1 MAATVIDALM
11 VTLGIDAKG
20 FLTGKN
26 QATDA
31 TKKLSAEETKAA
43 KEMEERNKRAVESY
57 KKVRN
62 EVLALLAIFT
72 AGMGLKDFTESTINS
87 AVNLGYMAKN
97 LQMSTQDLSA
107 WQRAAERAGGSAEGI
122 TSALQDSQQQIAGFR
137 LGRVSDQIQMFLR
150 FGGKTSD
157 LKDGN
162 AYLLARSQ
170 IVQKL
175 FSVDPGRA
183 KYVAQA
189 MGISDEEF
197 NFIKQGPQAILALV
211 SAQEKNSAIT
221 EKQAAQALKLKNAW
235 LDFRDR
241 LQYVGTT
248 ILLELMPLFD
258 KWLQKLQKM
267 ADWVA
272 EHKSDIGAWI
282 DAAVAEIEKFI
293 DSLDKAVASVGG
305 WKNVLEALVAIKVL
319 SMASSLLGL
328 AGALTGVGGALAG
341 LAAAGPV
348 AGLAI
353 LGAAAGIAIKKIQ
366 ESTEPGH
373 FVGRTAGS
381 KHGNAIRPQDTNAS
395 LWGDVKKGFSNFF
408 SIQSGHFVSR
418 TNGAEQQRARTAFD
432 YFRSQ
437 GWTVEQAAGIVG
449 SLVQESGVD
458 STSQNKTS
466 GAYGIGQW
474 LGTRVADFKAWS
486 GHDLV
491 GSDLQEQ
498 LAFMQYELTKGKE
511 QAAGQRLRAAK
522 TAADAAAIH
531 SQFYERPGQDEANIG
546 QRQAYANSL
555 LASLGQSNAAQI
567 AGQSAGARGAGMS
580 AARISQMT
588 STAETNINGPITIQ
602 TQATDA
608 QGIAREFG
616 KAVGK
621 YSFTIPQANT
631 GLT

>member
-1 MAATVIDALM
+1 MASVIDALV
-11 VTLGIDAKG
+11 VTLGLDAKG
-20 FLTGKN
+20 FLSGKN
-26 QATDA
+26 QASDA

-87 AVNLGYMAKN
+87 AVNLDYMAKN
-97 LQMSTQDLSA
+97 LQMSTKDLSA
-107 WQRAAERAGGSAEGI
+107 WQRAAERAGGSADGI

-137 LGRVSDQIQMFLR
+137 LGKVSDQIQMFLR

-221 EKQAAQALKLKNAW
+221 EKQAAQALKLKNEW
-235 LDFRDR
+235 LDFSDR
-241 LQYVGTT
+241 LKYVGTT
-248 ILLELMPLFD
+248 VLLELMPTFEIL
-258 KWLQKLQKM
+258 LQKLQAM

-272 EHKSDIGAWI
+272 DHKADISKWVDGAVTAI
-282 DAAVAEIEKFI
+282 RSFVDEANKAADA
-293 DSLDKAVASVGG
+293 VGG
-305 WKNVLEALVAIKVL
+305 WKNVLIALAALKVL
-319 SMASSLLGL
+319 SIASPLIQL
-328 AGALTGVGGALAG
+328 ASALTGVGGG
-341 LAAAGPV
+341 LASIALSGPGAIAAIV
-348 AGLAI
+348 GLS
-353 LGAAAGIAIKKIQ
+353 AAAEAARRSALDKTIAPGPNHDQYVAEADAGGATTPNISQPPSGGWGKLGQLLKKSFGMS
-366 ESTEPGH
+366 EA
-373 FVGRTAGS
+373 GRQKQAM
-381 KHGNAIRPQDTNAS
+381 
-395 LWGDVKKGFSNFF
+395 
-408 SIQSGHFVSR
+408 
-418 TNGAEQQRARTAFD
+418 D
-432 YFRSQ
+432 YFLSQ
-437 GWTVEQAAGIVG
+437 GWSSAQAAGIVG
-449 SLVQESGVD
+449 SLTQESDVD
-458 STSQNKTS
+458 PESRNKKS

-474 LGTRVADFKAWS
+474 LGSRVADFKKWS
-486 GHDLV
+486 GHDLN
-491 GSDLQEQ
+491 GSSFEEQ

-511 QAAGQRLRAAK
+511 QAAGQRLRATT
-522 TAADAAAIH
+522 TAEQAAAVH
-531 SQFYERPGQDEANIG
+531 AQSYERPGAAEANISN
-546 QRQAYANSL
+546 RQAYARL
-555 LASLGQSNAAQI
+555 LYASLGQSNATQI

-580 AARISQMT
+580 ASRISSMT
-588 STAETNINGPITIQ
+588 SSAETNINGPITIQ

-621 YSFTIPQANT
+621 YSFTVPQANT

>member
-1 MAATVIDALM
+1 MASVIDALV
-11 VTLGIDAKG
+11 VTLGLDAKG
-20 FLTGKN
+20 FLSGKN
-26 QATDA
+26 QASDA

-72 AGMGLKDFTESTINS
+72 AGMGLKDFTESTIES

-97 LQMSTQDLSA
+97 LQMSTKDLSA
-107 WQRAAERAGGSAEGI
+107 WQRAAERAGGSADGI

-137 LGRVSDQIQMFLR
+137 LGKVSDQIQMFLR

-170 IVQKL
+170 IIQKL
-175 FSVDPGRA
+175 FAVDPGRA

-221 EKQAAQALKLKNAW
+221 EKQAAQALKLKNEW
-235 LDFRDR
+235 LDFSDR
-241 LQYVGTT
+241 LKYVGTT
-248 ILLELMPLFD
+248 VLLELMPTFEML
-258 KWLQKLQKM
+258 LQKLQAM

-272 EHKSDIGAWI
+272 DHKADISKWVD
-282 DAAVAEIEKFI
+282 DAVTAIRSFVDEAN
-293 DSLDKAVASVGG
+293 KAADAVGG
-305 WKNVLEALVAIKVL
+305 WKNVLIALAALKVL
-319 SMASSLLGL
+319 SIASPLIQL
-328 AGALTGVGGALAG
+328 ASALTGVGGG
-341 LAAAGPV
+341 LASIALSGPGAIAAIV
-348 AGLAI
+348 GLS
-353 LGAAAGIAIKKIQ
+353 AAAEAARRSALDKTIAPGPNHDQYVAEADAGGATTPNVSQPPSGGWGKLGQLLKKSFGMS
-366 ESTEPGH
+366 EA
-373 FVGRTAGS
+373 GRQKQA
-381 KHGNAIRPQDTNAS
+381 
-395 LWGDVKKGFSNFF
+395 L
-408 SIQSGHFVSR
+408 
-418 TNGAEQQRARTAFD
+418 D
-432 YFRSQ
+432 YFLSQ
-437 GWTVEQAAGIVG
+437 GWSSAQAAGIVG
-449 SLVQESGVD
+449 SLTQESDVD
-458 STSQNKTS
+458 PESRNKKS

-474 LGTRVADFKAWS
+474 LGSRVADFKKWS
-486 GHDLV
+486 GHDLN
-491 GSDLQEQ
+491 GSSFEEQ

-511 QAAGQRLRAAK
+511 QAAGQRLRATT
-522 TAADAAAIH
+522 TAEQAAAVH
-531 SQFYERPGQDEANIG
+531 AQSYERPGAAEANISN
-546 QRQAYANSL
+546 RQAYARL
-555 LASLGQSNAAQI
+555 LYASLGQSNATQI
-567 AGQSAGARGAGMS
+567 AGQSAGARGAGIS
-580 AARISQMT
+580 ASRISSMT
-588 STAETNINGPITIQ
+588 SSAETNINGPITIH

-621 YSFTIPQANT
+621 YSFTVPQANT

>member
-97 LQMSTQDLSA
+97 LQMSTKDLSA
-107 WQRAAERAGGSAEGI
+107 WQRAAERAGGSADGI

-137 LGRVSDQIQMFLR
+137 LGKVSDQIQMFLR

-175 FSVDPGRA
+175 FAVDPGRA

-221 EKQAAQALKLKNAW
+221 EKQAAQALKLKNEW
-235 LDFRDR
+235 LDFSDR
-241 LQYVGTT
+241 LKYVGTT
-248 ILLELMPLFD
+248 VLLELMPTFEML
-258 KWLQKLQKM
+258 LQKLQAM

-272 EHKSDIGAWI
+272 DHKADISKWVD
-282 DAAVAEIEKFI
+282 DAVTAIRSFVDEAN
-293 DSLDKAVASVGG
+293 KAADAVGG
-305 WKNVLEALVAIKVL
+305 WKNVLIALAALKVL
-319 SMASSLLGL
+319 SIASPLIQL
-328 AGALTGVGGALAG
+328 ASALTGVGGG
-341 LAAAGPV
+341 LASIALSGPGAIAAII
-348 AGLAI
+348 GLS
-353 LGAAAGIAIKKIQ
+353 AAAEAARRSALDKTIAPGPNHDQYVAEADAGGATTPNVSQPPSGGWGKLGQLLKKSFGMS
-366 ESTEPGH
+366 EA
-373 FVGRTAGS
+373 GRQKQAM
-381 KHGNAIRPQDTNAS
+381 
-395 LWGDVKKGFSNFF
+395 
-408 SIQSGHFVSR
+408 
-418 TNGAEQQRARTAFD
+418 D
-432 YFRSQ
+432 YFLSQ
-437 GWTVEQAAGIVG
+437 GWSSAQAAGIVG
-449 SLVQESGVD
+449 SLTQESDVD
-458 STSQNKTS
+458 PESRNKKS

-474 LGTRVADFKAWS
+474 LGSRVADFKKWS
-486 GHDLV
+486 GHDLN
-491 GSDLQEQ
+491 GSSFEEQ

-511 QAAGQRLRAAK
+511 QAAGQRLRATT
-522 TAADAAAIH
+522 TAEQAAAVH
-531 SQFYERPGQDEANIG
+531 AQSYERPGAAEANISN
-546 QRQAYANSL
+546 RQAYARL
-555 LASLGQSNAAQI
+555 LYASLGQSNATQI

-580 AARISQMT
+580 ASRISSMT
-588 STAETNINGPITIQ
+588 SSAETNINGPITIQ

-621 YSFTIPQANT
+621 YSFTVPQANT